1 MQPWRQLDA
10 IVIDNSAFNRV
21 AGNQF
26 RFSVG
31 LRNTAALPVASPALE
46 LTLTDGDNQPLVRRV
61 LTPAQL
67 DLAPV
72 LPAHGETSSAQT
84 LTVTDP
90 ADPAAVV
97 GYRLTAFYP

>member
-1 MQPWRQLDA
+1 MGDMSVSEWPDTIRAGGCEQL
-10 IVIDNSAFNRV
+10 
-21 AGNQF
+21 
-26 RFSVG
+26 
-31 LRNTAALPVASPALE
+31 E
-46 LTLTDGDNQPLVRRV
+46 PLVRRV